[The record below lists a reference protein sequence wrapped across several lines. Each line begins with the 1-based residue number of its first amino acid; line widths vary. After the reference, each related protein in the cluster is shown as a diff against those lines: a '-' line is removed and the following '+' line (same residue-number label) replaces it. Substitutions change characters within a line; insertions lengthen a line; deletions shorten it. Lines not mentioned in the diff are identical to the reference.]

1 MERLGFIGGGRM
13 AEAILRGGLA
23 AGLLQAS
30 SVLISTPGK
39 ERQSYLRLTYGVEV
53 FFDNPR
59 LVKECEVVI
68 LAVKPQVLPEV
79 LREIQEAACEAR
91 PLFISVVAGFPLA
104 RLKEGLGGVERLVR
118 VMPNTPALVLSG
130 VSALCKA
137 PETPE
142 EDLAQAEAL
151 FSALGEV
158 VRVPEGLFDAV
169 TGLSGSGPAYVFA
182 FIEAL
187 VDGGVR
193 EGLPREVAEKL
204 AVGTVLG
211 AARLMRETAKN
222 PYELKAMVTSPG
234 GTTIAGLKA
243 LADRGFHGA
252 VMEAVAAATLR
263 AKELAGG

>member
-1 MERLGFIGGGRM
+1 MARWGFIGGGKM
-13 AEAILRGGLA
+13 AEALLRGGLA
-23 AGLLQAS
+23 AGILKPQE
-30 SVLISTPGK
+30 VLISTPGK
-39 ERQSYLRLTYGVEV
+39 DRQEYLRKTYGVAA

-59 LVKECEVVI
+59 LVRECETVV
-68 LAVKPQVLPEV
+68 LAVKPQVLSGV
-79 LREIQEAACEAR
+79 LEEIREAARKHR
-91 PLFISVVAGFPLA
+91 PLFISVVAGFPLE
-104 RLKEGLGGVERLVR
+104 RLKAGLGGVERLVR

-142 EDLAQAEAL
+142 EDLSRAEAL

-158 VRVPEGLFDAV
+158 VRVPEALFDAV

-193 EGLPREVAEKL
+193 EGLSREVAERL

-211 AARLMRETAKN
+211 AARLMKETGKD
-222 PYELKAMVTSPG
+222 PYALKAMVTSPG

-252 VMEAVAAATLR
+252 VMEAVAAATRR
-263 AKELAGG
+263 ARELSGG